1 MVVGVPSNSL
11 AGTFIALC
19 KTKPVTETP
28 SAWLS
33 AALAKESKNRRWPS
47 DTEFMESWLKSAIYP
62 SRVCQIILERIEGQ
76 FGHHGEVSWTDG
88 ECVGEK
94 VMKIGVSGKGTTLRS
109 NEPGERRLEL
119 RSR

>member
-76 FGHHGEVSWTDG
+76 FGHHGEVSWTRG
-88 ECVGEK
+88 FVGGF
-94 VMKIGVSGKGTTLRS
+94 VDRRGVCRRKSHENRGKR
-109 NEPGERRLEL
+109 
-119 RSR
+119 